1 MSTFETKDYILQE
14 DLDYI
19 ANSFPDINMLKNSTI
34 LVTGATGLVGSYAVK
49 ALAAINRIHNAN
61 MKILALVRNPEKAKT
76 VFSKLLERGDI
87 SLVIGDVLQKSKL
100 NIKLTT

>member
-19 ANSFPDINMLKNSTI
+19 ANSFPDINKLKNSTI

-61 MKILALVRNPEKAKT
+61 MKILAQKLYSAN
-76 VFSKLLERGDI
+76 FSSVGIFHLLSEMFFK
-87 SLVIGDVLQKSKL
+87 KSKL
-100 NIKLTT
+100 NIKLIT

>member
-1 MSTFETKDYILQE
+1 
-14 DLDYI
+14 
-19 ANSFPDINMLKNSTI
+19 
-34 LVTGATGLVGSYAVK
+34 
-49 ALAAINRIHNAN
+49 

-100 NIKLTT
+100 NIKLIT